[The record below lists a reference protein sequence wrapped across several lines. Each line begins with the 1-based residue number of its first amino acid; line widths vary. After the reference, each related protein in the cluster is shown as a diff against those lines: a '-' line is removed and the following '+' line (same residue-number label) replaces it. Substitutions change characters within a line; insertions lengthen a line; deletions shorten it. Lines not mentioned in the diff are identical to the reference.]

1 MAEERRVSETK
12 ERIRNETGIRGE
24 AEETRKQHHGEG
36 EIGTEARETQSL
48 PNEIARRQ
56 VKSGN
61 RNVSPWK
68 LSVGFRTFSALG
80 ILYPKLST

>member
-1 MAEERRVSETK
+1 MAEERSISETK

-24 AEETRKQHHGEG
+24 AEEKRKQHHGEG
-36 EIGTEARETQSL
+36 EIGTEARETQRL

-61 RNVSPWK
+61 RNARPWK
-68 LSVGFRTFSALG
+68 LSVGFRTLSALS